1 VSLAHR
7 QFGSISAVFSAGDAM
22 GQLRA
27 DQVVLHTVA
36 TLEEVAALIA
46 FWRAQRDAPSA
57 PAILEALG
65 WIRERFEGRPARV
78 ST

>member
-7 QFGSISAVFSAGDAM
+7 QFGSISAVFSPGEAM

-27 DQVVLHTVA
+27 DAAVLHTVA
-36 TLEEVAALIA
+36 TLEDVAALIE
-46 FWRAQRDAPSA
+46 FWRAQRAAPSA

-65 WIRERFEGRPARV
+65 WIRERFEGCPARV
-78 ST
+78 SE